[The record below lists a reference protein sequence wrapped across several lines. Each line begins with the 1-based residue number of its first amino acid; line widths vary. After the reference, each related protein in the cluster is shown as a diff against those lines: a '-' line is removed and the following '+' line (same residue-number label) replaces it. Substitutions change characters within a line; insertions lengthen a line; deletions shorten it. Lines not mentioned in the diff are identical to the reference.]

1 MDEDSLFN
9 LLKVLLNL
17 VLELVFLLTFPTLVD
32 TTVMFANKVL
42 SMLLCLVG
50 LAVFCLVQEG
60 SRIPMS

>member
-1 MDEDSLFN
+1 MDGDSLLN

-17 VLELVFLLTFPTLVD
+17 ILELVFLLTFPTLVD

-50 LAVFCLVQEG
+50 LEVFCLVQEG
-60 SRIPMS
+60 SRMPVS